1 MSVAP
6 KSSLDVLLEE
16 FQSLID
22 LWLPILGP
30 LFGLSEL
37 DAIKITRQ
45 VDKFV
50 ADTEAVEHGQVDVT
64 DGLAAM
70 ITDILEILRL
80 LGIDWTAP
88 SKCIVFNT
96 YTCRLLGLLYGYQY
110 TQPAKCRNSPYREAP
125 AMSLGKAKEAPTAAG
140 KSHGIL
146 GI

>member
-1 MSVAP
+1 MNDIGNPDALMQFIRIYLTPRCQLRHTHRSVMSTAP
-6 KSSLDVLLEE
+6 KSTLDVLLEE

-22 LWLPILGP
+22 LWLPLLGP

-70 ITDILEILRL
+70 ITDILEILKL
-80 LGIDWTAP
+80 LGIDWIAP
-88 SKCIVFNT
+88 SK
-96 YTCRLLGLLYGYQY
+96 
-110 TQPAKCRNSPYREAP
+110 
-125 AMSLGKAKEAPTAAG
+125 
-140 KSHGIL
+140 
-146 GI
+146 

>member
-1 MSVAP
+1 MLHNPVMSIAP

-22 LWLPILGP
+22 LWLPIIAP

-37 DAIKITRQ
+37 DAIKITKQ

-64 DGLAAM
+64 DGLASM
-70 ITDILEILRL
+70 ITDILEILKL

-88 SKCIVFNT
+88 SKCIVSTT
-96 YTCRLLGLLYGYQY
+96 YLRAVRPSLRIPISRSVRKH
-110 TQPAKCRNSPYREAP
+110 QPRSSAPVFQRSPEIYKME
-125 AMSLGKAKEAPTAAG
+125 L
-140 KSHGIL
+140 
-146 GI
+146 

>member
-1 MSVAP
+1 MSIAP

-70 ITDILEILRL
+70 ITDILEILKL

-88 SKCIVFNT
+88 SKCIVPTT
-96 YTCRLLGLLYGYQY
+96 YLRAVRPSLRIPISRSARKH
-110 TQPAKCRNSPYREAP
+110 QPRSSAP
-125 AMSLGKAKEAPTAAG
+125 VFQIPEES
-140 KSHGIL
+140 
-146 GI
+146 

>member
-1 MSVAP
+1 MRYTLQLKRLKKTSHHPVMFIAP
-6 KSSLDVLLEE
+6 KSSLDMLLEE
-16 FQSLID
+16 LQSLID

-70 ITDILEILRL
+70 ITDILEVLRL

-88 SKCIVFNT
+88 SKWTI
-96 YTCRLLGLLYGYQY
+96 Q
-110 TQPAKCRNSPYREAP
+110 S
-125 AMSLGKAKEAPTAAG
+125 
-140 KSHGIL
+140 
-146 GI
+146 

>member
-1 MSVAP
+1 MQYIQSYSTQQFSLSKTYRLLISTAP
-6 KSSLDVLLEE
+6 KSTLDVLLEE

-22 LWLPILGP
+22 LWLPLLGP
-30 LFGLSEL
+30 LFGISEL

-70 ITDILEILRL
+70 INDILEILKL

-88 SKCIVFNT
+88 SK
-96 YTCRLLGLLYGYQY
+96 
-110 TQPAKCRNSPYREAP
+110 
-125 AMSLGKAKEAPTAAG
+125 
-140 KSHGIL
+140 
-146 GI
+146 